1 MVGGEWRGSAGLL
14 VVGMIRGVGV
24 LGLMHRAWVA
34 VDSRS

>member
-1 MVGGEWRGSAGLL
+1 VVGGEWRGVSWTFSRGDDK
-14 VVGMIRGVGV
+14 GVGV